1 MQATVRQFVQTYW
14 RETLE
19 AWRKEVSTKL
29 HFYSQRVLYNAEN
42 SGQEL
47 GDNVFVLYEDETVK
61 RKKDVNDVVVWSG
74 REAVVG
80 CGYRVCSR
88 AQGLVLQ
95 DLEAAV
101 SLQRDRSRWDS
112 RWK

>member
-19 AWRKEVSTKL
+19 AWRKEGSTKL

-61 RKKDVNDVVVWSG
+61 RKKDVSVEEIENLLDNANEWAYVVPNRKEESIVEW
-74 REAVVG
+74 A
-80 CGYRVCSR
+80 
-88 AQGLVLQ
+88 
-95 DLEAAV
+95 
-101 SLQRDRSRWDS
+101 
-112 RWK
+112 

>member
-1 MQATVRQFVQTYW
+1 MRQFVQNYW

-19 AWRKEVSTKL
+19 AWRKEGSTKL
-29 HFYSQRVLYNAEN
+29 HFYSQRVLYNATN

-47 GDNVFVLYEDETVK
+47 GDNVFVLYEDETVTC
-61 RKKDVNDVVVWSG
+61 KKDVNDVVVWSG

-95 DLEAAV
+95 DLQAAV
-101 SLQRDRSRWDS
+101 SLKRDRPLGRSRWT
-112 RWK
+112 